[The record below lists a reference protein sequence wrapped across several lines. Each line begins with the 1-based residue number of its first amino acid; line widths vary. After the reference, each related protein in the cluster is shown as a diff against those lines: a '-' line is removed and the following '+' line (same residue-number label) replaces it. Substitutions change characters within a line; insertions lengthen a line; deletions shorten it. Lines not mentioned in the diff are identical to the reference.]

1 LCVAL
6 VAPFIGVHIFP
17 SNELFHWIVCP
28 DVNANVNPT
37 VPPEQIVVLPVAL
50 AEGRTETI
58 VAALVAEQ
66 LVAVFVALT
75 V

>member
-1 LCVAL
+1 M
-6 VAPFIGVHIFP
+6 
-17 SNELFHWIVCP
+17 
-28 DVNANVNPT
+28 
-37 VPPEQIVVLPVAL
+37 VVLPFTLGAGKLV
-50 AEGRTETI
+50 TI